1 MEGAPWVGPP
11 TWAEPPGL
19 RAPSVTWPPWLRT
32 SPIELLPEGRAG
44 RTEPSP
50 EWWLRPFRE
59 PLWLLLLLLTEPLR
73 EWCEERSCA
82 TPEGRLWEL
91 LWLLTELLELR
102 PEWLML
108 PELGVWREDELEL

>member
-1 MEGAPWVGPP
+1 MA
-11 TWAEPPGL
+11 
-19 RAPSVTWPPWLRT
+19 
-32 SPIELLPEGRAG
+32 
-44 RTEPSP
+44 
-50 EWWLRPFRE
+50 E
-59 PLWLLLLLLTEPLR
+59 PLWLVTEPPEGRVALPLLLLTEPLR

-108 PELGVWREDELEL
+108 PELGEWCEDELEL